1 MMNLQTLLDAID
13 RLEPDELETV
23 RERIEQRRGQMEIGI
38 ARGETPEERIAILN
52 QAFAEMRA
60 GLSSE
65 ELQEVVEVINS
76 EYVEAED
83 QS

>member
-1 MMNLQTLLDAID
+1 MTDLQTLLEAID

-23 RERIEQRRGQMEIGI
+23 RERIEQRRTQMENGI
-38 ARGETPEERIAILN
+38 ARGETPEARIAILK

-60 GLSSE
+60 GLSSQ
-65 ELQEVVEVINS
+65 ELQEVIEAINHES
-76 EYVEAED
+76 IEAED